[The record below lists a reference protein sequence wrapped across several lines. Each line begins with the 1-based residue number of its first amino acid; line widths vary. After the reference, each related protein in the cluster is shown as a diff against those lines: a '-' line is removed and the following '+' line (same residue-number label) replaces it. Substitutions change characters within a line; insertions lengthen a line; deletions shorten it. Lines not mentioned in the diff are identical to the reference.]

1 MLLGDDLVP
10 VSQLSSAFLSPKS
23 PLHLQFAYYESSL
36 VVEYLVQKYGIAT
49 VQRVLVDL
57 SVGMPI
63 NESLGRYTGSIDAL
77 DKEFAAY
84 ARKLAEGMAP
94 QADWTEPELP
104 RRATS
109 DLIATWL
116 KDHPNN
122 YAALLRLAQQQMKEQ
137 KWEAAQQTAEKLRQL
152 YPDDESATG
161 PYGLLAEIYR
171 GLGKHAEE
179 RAALERLAE
188 LSDDDGE
195 TFSRL
200 IEISQKAGDFRSTKK
215 YALRWLAVNP
225 LVPAP
230 HRAAAAAAEGLGEA
244 ALAADAY
251 RALLLLEPID
261 TAELHLKLAT
271 ALQKSGDLAA
281 AKRHALLAL
290 EETPRYRAAHKLLLE
305 IAAQSTPQPPPAT
318 PAAPPSPTTP

>member
-1 MLLGDDLVP
+1 
-10 VSQLSSAFLSPKS
+10 
-23 PLHLQFAYYESSL
+23 
-36 VVEYLVQKYGIAT
+36 
-49 VQRVLVDL
+49 
-57 SVGMPI
+57 MPI

-84 ARKLAEGMAP
+84 ARKQAEAMAP

-104 RRATS
+104 RRATAE
-109 DLIATWL
+109 LIATWL

-122 YAALLRLAQQQMKEQ
+122 YAALLRLAQQQMKEL

-161 PYGLLAEIYR
+161 PYGLLAGIYR
-171 GLGKHAEE
+171 ELGKNQEE
-179 RAALERLAE
+179 RAVLERLAE

-195 TFSRL
+195 TFARL
-200 IEISQKAGDFRSTKK
+200 IEISQKAGDFKATKK
-215 YALRWLAVNP
+215 YALRWLGVNP

-230 HRAAAAAAEGLGEA
+230 HRALAAAAQGLGEA
-244 ALAADAY
+244 ALAADSY

-261 TAELHLKLAT
+261 QAELHLKLAT
-271 ALQKSGDLAA
+271 ALLKTGDLPA

-305 IAAQSTPQPPPAT
+305 IAAKAAPDNPPAK